1 MEDIEETSRR
11 RNGGKVFHKAYN
23 QHTIHLLKKLIFR
36 VYNQGLRK
44 FYCIL
49 VDGEMVVR
57 RTSDARKFDG
67 HKAYVDHTTEQV
79 EVRLFIGKSFNA
91 NRYIFQTQTE
101 LSGTPQDVDVD
112 LEISKA
118 LEAQKLQMELESL
131 QRQVE
136 KKDKKVRKLKSEL
149 EDRKSGLEDLSD
161 LASKAVEIAG
171 MFKGAG
177 QKTVAGVPAPSAQ
190 VEVEIEEED
199 DFSEEREIFQELSA
213 TVGKKG
219 LKKALE
225 IMTLLSEHPELNDT
239 LKEALNQKKRNHEQ
253 A

>member
-118 LEAQKLQMELESL
+118 LDAQKLQMELESL

-136 KKDKKVRKLKSEL
+136 KKDKKVRKLKSEKW
-149 EDRKSGLEDLSD
+149 RSSMAGCSY
-161 LASKAVEIAG
+161 ASRICIGPHQGRNPHATNFSTDENERTRPN
-171 MFKGAG
+171 G
-177 QKTVAGVPAPSAQ
+177 QLYF
-190 VEVEIEEED
+190 I
-199 DFSEEREIFQELSA
+199 L
-213 TVGKKG
+213 
-219 LKKALE
+219 
-225 IMTLLSEHPELNDT
+225 
-239 LKEALNQKKRNHEQ
+239 
-253 A
+253 